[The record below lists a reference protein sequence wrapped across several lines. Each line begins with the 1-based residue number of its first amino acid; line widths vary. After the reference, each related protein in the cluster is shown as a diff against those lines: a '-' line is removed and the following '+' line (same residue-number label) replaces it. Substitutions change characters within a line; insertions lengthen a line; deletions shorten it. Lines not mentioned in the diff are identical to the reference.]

1 MTANRTV
8 VVVAKTPLPGLVK
21 TRLCPPLS
29 PEQAATLAAAAL
41 RDTFHAVRAVPDI
54 RRVLTLDGE
63 PGDWVPRDFDVV
75 AQPPGTLD
83 ERLAAAF
90 AETTGPTVLI
100 GMDTPQV
107 QPTDLELALA
117 ILERGTDAVVGP
129 ASDGG
134 YWLLGL
140 RVPDPGA
147 VRGVPMSVADTGA
160 AQIAQLGA
168 RGLTTQLVREMQDV
182 DHFADAIAVAATTP
196 TSQFADAVRAL
207 DPPLVTATPR

>member
-134 YWLLGL
+134 YWLHGL
-140 RVPDPGA
+140 RVSEMHQHHPPPQRSDQVSTPSIRPSSAASASRADRRIGA
-147 VRGVPMSVADTGA
+147 QSQTFPCSIRP
-160 AQIAQLGA
+160 
-168 RGLTTQLVREMQDV
+168 
-182 DHFADAIAVAATTP
+182 AIC
-196 TSQFADAVRAL
+196 
-207 DPPLVTATPR
+207 TPRPGVQGQAA